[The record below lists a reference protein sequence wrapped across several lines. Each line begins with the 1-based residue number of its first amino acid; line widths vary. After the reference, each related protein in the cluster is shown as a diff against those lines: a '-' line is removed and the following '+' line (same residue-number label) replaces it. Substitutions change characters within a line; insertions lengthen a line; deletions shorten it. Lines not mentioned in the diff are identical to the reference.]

1 MTTTETTIL
10 LPGSAGNIE
19 TRFQEPLD
27 NAADQIGIICHPH
40 PLHGGTM
47 NNKVVTTLARTFK
60 ELNMINIRF
69 NYRGVGQSEGSYDHG
84 IGETQDALSI
94 IEWAHHQWPDKKIW
108 LAGFSFGA
116 YIALRATTEI
126 SHQKLITHLITI
138 APAVNHADFSGL
150 HPHTPWI
157 VVIAEKDTVVAADE
171 IRAWLKTLKPS
182 PIVLSFPEATHFFDG
197 QLVALREALIEKLLM
212 GDIRFPLASI

>member
-10 LPGSAGNIE
+10 LPGAAGILE
-19 TRFQEPLD
+19 ACVYEPLD
-27 NAADQIGIICHPH
+27 TADQIGIICHPH

-69 NYRGVGQSEGSYDHG
+69 NYRGVGKSEGSYDHG

-94 IEWAHHQWPDKKIW
+94 IQWAHDKWPNKKIW
-108 LAGFSFGA
+108 LAGFSFGS
-116 YIALRATTEI
+116 YVALRATTEI
-126 SHQKLITHLITI
+126 SQSHQAHQKQNLITQLITI

-150 HPHTPWI
+150 HPNSPWL
-157 VVIAEKDTVVAADE
+157 VVIAEKDTVVAADD
-171 IRAWLKTLKPS
+171 IKAWLKTLHPT
-182 PIVLSFPEATHFFDG
+182 PDVLSFPEATHFFDG
-197 QLVALREALIEKLLM
+197 QLVFLREGLIKKLSHAH
-212 GDIRFPLASI
+212 PL

>member
-10 LPGSAGNIE
+10 LPGPAGNIE

-27 NAADQIGIICHPH
+27 NAADHIGIICHPH

-108 LAGFSFGA
+108 LAGFSFGS
-116 YIALRATTEI
+116 YITLRAAAEI
-126 SHQKLITHLITI
+126 SDSLQKQKIITQLITI

-150 HPHTPWI
+150 ASNIPWI
-157 VVIAEKDTVVAADE
+157 VVIAEQDTVVAANE
-171 IRAWLKTLKPS
+171 IRDWLKTVKPS
-182 PIVLSFPEATHFFDG
+182 PDILTFPDATHFFDG
-197 QLVALREALIEKLLM
+197 QLVSLRERLIKKLSHAHTL
-212 GDIRFPLASI
+212 

>member
-1 MTTTETTIL
+1 MTPTETTIL
-10 LPGSAGNIE
+10 LQGPVGNLE
-19 TRFQEPLD
+19 LRFQEPED
-27 NAADQIGIICHPH
+27 AADQIAIICHPH

-84 IGETQDALSI
+84 IGETQDALSVI
-94 IEWAHHQWPDKKIW
+94 QWAHDRWPHKKIC
-108 LAGFSFGA
+108 LAGFSFGS
-116 YIALRATTEI
+116 YIALSASAKI
-126 SHQKLITHLITI
+126 SQQKLITQLITI

-150 HPHTPWI
+150 APHIPWI

-171 IRAWLKTLKPS
+171 IRAWLKTLDPT
-182 PIVLSFPEATHFFDG
+182 PDVLSFPEATHFFDG
-197 QLVALREALIEKLLM
+197 QLVILRESLIENL
-212 GDIRFPLASI
+212 